1 MSRFSVVLVAVA
13 AAGGLIAA
21 PPPEPDV
28 QKLVAKLSDPDEKVR
43 NEASAALKG
52 RADALPWLRRAA
64 RSKAPITSA
73 RANRLLEPQEK
84 KRQEVAAKAIDA
96 CVREGRI
103 DLLTEWHQYWKPEEE
118 KDLWAVGPR
127 AAKAGLDLFA
137 KSCPKDAWE
146 RFEKRLALQT
156 QRNTQAH
163 DGPCPE
169 RFEAFKGAWLI
180 RTDRMD
186 QLPHGL
192 QDVVQFASVGGPV
205 RLSSLDHGAQYLVLG
220 PVEARKITTAFV
232 ACDGGIGNRTW
243 IACSVVVC
251 RGNFTGELVGDSVL
265 LVDGDIDL
273 TRAEFFRTNLI
284 RATGEIRLPKNN
296 AVDSQPQNSD
306 IKAHVK
312 DATAPYKFFELPDV
326 GLSLA
331 DDEVGL
337 VVTAVKPGTP
347 FGDCDIRKGDLVRAI
362 DDEPAGDSEEFRR
375 KVRRAMV
382 RQGDCLVTVTR
393 GDKTID
399 LPVFF
404 PHPK

>member
-1 MSRFSVVLVAVA
+1 MLRFVAVSVVAVS
-13 AAGGLIAA
+13 AGVVIAA
-21 PPPEPDV
+21 PVPPEPDV
-28 QKLVAKLSDPDEKVR
+28 QKLVAGLSDPDEKVR

-52 RADALPWLRRAA
+52 RTDALPWLRRAA

-73 RANRLLEPQEK
+73 RANRLLAPQEE
-84 KRQEVAAKAIDA
+84 KRQQAVAKAIDA

-137 KSCPKDAWE
+137 KSCPKDAWK
-146 RFEKRLALQT
+146 RFEERLAWQT
-156 QRNTQAH
+156 KLNTKVH
-163 DGPCPE
+163 DDTCPDL
-169 RFEAFKGAWLI
+169 FEVFKGTWLI

-186 QLPHGL
+186 RLPYGPE
-192 QDVVQFASVGGPV
+192 VIQFASVGGPV
-205 RLSSLDHGAQYLVLG
+205 RLSSLELGAQYLVLG
-220 PVEARKITTAFV
+220 PVEARHIRTAFV
-232 ACDGGIGNRTW
+232 ACDGGIGNRVRA
-243 IACSVVVC
+243 IESVVVC
-251 RGNFTGELVGDSVL
+251 RGNFTGELVANSVL

-273 TRAEFFRTNLI
+273 TKADFRGVSLI

-312 DATAPYKFFELPDV
+312 DATAPYKFFEFADV

-331 DDEVGL
+331 DDEEGL
-337 VVTAVKPGTP
+337 VTTAVKSGTP
-347 FGDCDIRKGDLVRAI
+347 FGDCGIRKGDLIRAI
-362 DDEPAGDSEEFRR
+362 DDASAGNSEEFRR